1 MQIRWHAGAGALL
14 VLATLG
20 IFGCS
25 KSEESRLREAME
37 KRAAEEDRARK
48 EAQSFQPE
56 ARKSVDLVL
65 IEAGPFKMG
74 DNSFGGLPERQVT
87 LPAYF
92 IGRKEVSN
100 ADYAKF
106 VKATD
111 SVPPFNWDGFEPP
124 ADRLDHPAIVP
135 QIDAAAYAEWVGCR
149 LPTKEEWEKA
159 ARGTDGR
166 RFPWGN
172 RFETSKCN
180 SKEAGLGD
188 TVPVGSYPE
197 GASPYGCLNMAGN
210 VREWTSDSSADGTRK
225 ILKGGSFM
233 DEARYIESAF
243 EAEGRATVEKSPIL
257 GFRVAR
263 DS

>member
-124 ADRLDHPAIVP
+124 ADRLDHTQTRLTGERVLPRSTP
-135 QIDAAAYAEWVGCR
+135 PPTPSGWDAGCR
-149 LPTKEEWEKA
+149 RRKSGRRRLA
-159 ARGTDGR
+159 ARTGGDFPGAIASR
-166 RFPWGN
+166 RPSATARRPGSETPFLWGPT
-172 RFETSKCN
+172 R
-180 SKEAGLGD
+180 
-188 TVPVGSYPE
+188 
-197 GASPYGCLNMAGN
+197 
-210 VREWTSDSSADGTRK
+210 REPAPTA
-225 ILKGGSFM
+225 
-233 DEARYIESAF
+233 A
-243 EAEGRATVEKSPIL
+243 
-257 GFRVAR
+257 
-263 DS
+263 